1 MVSQPLVYGTAPYGG
16 IASGTPASLKSLGRD
31 DLAAHHRRWWHP
43 GNSALIVS
51 GGIDAARANALAA
64 RLFGGWRGEGAAPQP
79 PQSRAGEAQPARTI
93 VIDMPTAG
101 QAAVGVAVR
110 AIGRGDPDYYN
121 LSVANA
127 VLGAG
132 STGRLFQEVRT
143 KRALSYGSYSS
154 LPARADASVLSAS
167 AQTKNESAAEVVQVI
182 LAELDRLGKEPL
194 DQASVERRIAFL
206 TGGYTRQMETSG
218 GVGATLAS
226 LVQQGLTPA
235 EATRFVAQM
244 EGVSPAEATAVAGRL
259 VSADRATL
267 VVVGDASKFLDKL
280 KAVRPNLEVIPIA
293 ELDLDSPT
301 LRRKP

>member
-16 IASGTPASLKSLGRD
+16 IASGTPGSLKSLGRD

-64 RLFGGWRGEGAAPQP
+64 RLFGSWRGEGPAPQP
-79 PQSRAGEAQPARTI
+79 PQKRAGEAQPARTI

-110 AIGRGDPDYYN
+110 AIGRGDPDYHN

-143 KRALSYGSYSS
+143 KRALSYGSYSN
-154 LPARADASVLSAS
+154 LPARADASVLSAT

-206 TGGYTRQMETSG
+206 TGGYNRQMETSG
-218 GVGATLAS
+218 GVGSVLAS

-244 EGVSPAEATAVAGRL
+244 ESVSPAEATAVAGRL

-280 KAVRPNLEVIPIA
+280 KKVRPNVEVIPIA

-301 LRRKP
+301 LRRKR